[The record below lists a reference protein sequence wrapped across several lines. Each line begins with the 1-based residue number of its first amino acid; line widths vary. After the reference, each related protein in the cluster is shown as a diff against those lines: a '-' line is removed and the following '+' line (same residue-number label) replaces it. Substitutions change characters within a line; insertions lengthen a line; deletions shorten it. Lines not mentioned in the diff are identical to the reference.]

1 MSSHKN
7 PKRAVALK
15 YNPIKNNAP
24 VVVASGNGY
33 IASKVVEVAEKNGV
47 PVYKDDSLAVL
58 LSQLE
63 LGSEIPD
70 ELFNTIVDIYAYFIN
85 FDPNKKKNTDTD
97 KEITDEKQ

>member
-1 MSSHKN
+1 MSSHRN

-70 ELFNTIVDIYAYFIN
+70 ELFNTIVDIYAYFLN
-85 FDPNKKKNTDTD
+85 FDPNKKKNTDIN
-97 KEITDEKQ
+97 KEIKNEQ